1 MAAPFSSNPK
11 STFPDRRSS
20 IHSPMRI
27 LIYAMGSAGD
37 VHPFAGLGRALQAR
51 GHEVFVITSP
61 YFEDVVRR
69 AGLEFRP
76 MGSIADFERVQAD
89 PHLWHPTKALPS
101 IIRNAVDPS
110 YETILQHAR
119 ELHLPGRT
127 VILASSLGWG
137 AMAVRERL
145 GIPVVTVHLAPSL
158 FISSH
163 RQPVLHGA
171 PVPQAAPRWMKSA
184 QWWAAEKVVD
194 FHVLPALNR
203 FRRAHGLPPVS
214 GMLHHWHSPDRVI
227 ALFPEWFGPP
237 QPDWPGQTRM
247 TGFPMFDEKDQRE
260 LPPELGDFLDAG
272 EAPVVF
278 TPGSA
283 MSQGRRFFEEAAGA
297 LKLLGR
303 RGILLSRF
311 ADTIPAVLPPGVRH
325 FPYIPF
331 SQVLPRAA
339 ALVYHGGVGTC
350 AQALQAGIPHLV
362 QPMAHDQLDNLSRV
376 RELGVGDGLHPRQFK
391 AERIAAML
399 DRLLGD
405 PSLKSRAAE
414 ITKRFDPAGWI
425 EESCRLIEAM
435 EPELTSAL

>member
-1 MAAPFSSNPK
+1 
-11 STFPDRRSS
+11 
-20 IHSPMRI
+20 MRI

-37 VHPFAGLGRALQAR
+37 VHPFAGIGRALQSR

-110 YETILQHAR
+110 YEPILEHAR
-119 ELHLPGRT
+119 ELHLPDRT

-137 AMAVRERL
+137 AMVAKELL
-145 GIPVVTVHLAPSL
+145 GIPVATVHLAPSL

-171 PVPQAAPRWMKSA
+171 PVPQAAPGWMKSL
-184 QWWAAEKVVD
+184 QWWAAGKVVD

-203 FRRAHGLPPVS
+203 FRKSHGLPPAR
-214 GMLHHWHSPDRVI
+214 GMLSHWHSPDRVI
-227 ALFPEWFGPP
+227 ALFPDWFGPP
-237 QPDWPGQTRM
+237 QPDWPKQTRV
-247 TGFPMFDEKDQRE
+247 TGFPMFDESGLRE
-260 LPPELGDFLDAG
+260 LPADLEDFLKAG
-272 EAPVVF
+272 EPPVVF

-283 MSQGRRFFEEAAGA
+283 MSQGSSFFREAAGA

-311 ADTIPAVLPPGVRH
+311 ADTIPADLPAGVRH
-325 FPYIPF
+325 FSYIPF

-350 AQALQAGIPHLV
+350 AQALRAGIPHLV

-391 AERIAAML
+391 AKRIAAML
-399 DRLLGD
+399 DRLLRD
-405 PSLKSRAAE
+405 PAMKARAVE
-414 ITKRFDPAGWI
+414 VSKRFDPAGWM
-425 EESCRLIEAM
+425 EQTCRLVEALD
-435 EPELTSAL
+435 PKLTSAP